1 MGEERLMNTLNTSK
15 THPPHHRKDWIDFI
29 FRALFSSI
37 FIGLGGEHLVDDH
50 LIMNLM
56 PDWVPEQRLVSV
68 FSGMVLLSGGT
79 FIILGFELKKAALL
93 LSGFLI
99 AVTVSVHGPAL
110 FSIPST
116 IHTEDQWLWIILQ
129 RSNFVKNLCLL
140 GVCFHLYYYEPRCFS
155 LHYLLKQNNG
165 SFQRLWQQLKK
176 RKLKVFR

>member
-1 MGEERLMNTLNTSK
+1 MNNPNTD
-15 THPPHHRKDWIDFI
+15 HRHHRKDWIDFI

-56 PDWVPEQRLVSV
+56 PHWVPEPRLVSV
-68 FSGMVLLSGGT
+68 FSGVVLLAGGT
-79 FIILGFELKKAALL
+79 FIILGYELKKAALL

-110 FSIPST
+110 FSIPPS

-155 LHYLLKQNNG
+155 LNYLLKHNNG
-165 SFQRLWQQLKK
+165 SFRALWQQLKK
-176 RKLKVFR
+176 HKLKVFR